1 MKISIFLII
10 LLSVCL
16 ISCKKPDNISLN
28 KENSPMVIKAGF
40 ACGWGSGED
49 SLIISSTTIKYV
61 YSVPAKSHVPEIN
74 QTRFTT
80 STDWKNITN
89 AINISNFLKLNYN
102 TGYIAVDGCDEWISI
117 KNDSVSHQIRF
128 GLGFKI
134 DSIKP
139 LQDLL
144 SQFRSEFRR

>member
-1 MKISIFLII
+1 MKISKFIII
-10 LLSVCL
+10 LLTICL
-16 ISCKKPDNISLN
+16 ISCNKPDNISLN
-28 KENSPMVIKAGF
+28 KDNSSLVIKAGF
-40 ACGWGSGED
+40 MCGWGSGED

-74 QTRFTT
+74 QTRPTT
-80 STDWKNITN
+80 TRDWKNITD
-89 AINISNFLKLNYN
+89 AININNFLKLNYN
-102 TGYIAVDGCDEWISI
+102 TCNICVDGCDEWISI
-117 KNDSVSHQIRF
+117 INDSVSHQVRF

-144 SQFRSEFRR
+144 TQFRSEFRK